1 MYNAQKKTML
11 SRYRN
16 NSALCY
22 LLTGLLLL
30 LSMVLKADDGSDV
43 LDRIIHIE
51 KKKDTVYRLLGNISE
66 QSGLLFIYD
75 SKIIDNEK
83 KVAIKKGDY
92 TIRQAIYQ
100 ITGNERFELRVIGNH
115 ILISLP
121 VETNTIS
128 TLPPANVEKKE
139 DEHFILEGILQDKS
153 TGLPIETG
161 TIGVMN
167 TSIGSVTNS
176 NGEFRI
182 VIPDSLRN
190 AQIVF
195 SHLGYEQQIVE
206 ATLLTGT
213 NRTIGLEAKVFPIQE
228 VLVRVVN
235 PLRLLRDMHKKRT
248 DNYSHIP
255 VYMTTFYREGIERK
269 NKFVSLTEAV
279 FKVYKASCFS
289 NNWSDQVKL
298 LKMRRI
304 TNRFEKDTVIAKM
317 KSGINAC
324 LMLDIMRN
332 LPDFLLPDDNA
343 GLYSYAPTDIT
354 VIENRLANVIYFEQ
368 KEGIHE
374 PLYRGE
380 LYLDSENS
388 ALLRARFEIH
398 PKYVEKA
405 AGMLVEKV
413 SRNLSITPQK
423 VVYTVSYK
431 SYNGTYYINHI
442 RGDLYFKIKKRRQL
456 FSSTPLHTWFEIVT
470 CKIDT
475 QQATRFSRNEVLPTR
490 TVFSETNFSYDDS
503 FWGNFNVIPP
513 EEKLNEAISLI
524 SSKIEETSE

>member
-1 MYNAQKKTML
+1 MMKKAIFTYFL
-11 SRYRN
+11 PC
-16 NSALCY
+16 LF
-22 LLTGLLLL
+22 TGLLLL
-30 LSMVLKADDGSDV
+30 LSMISKADDESNV
-43 LDRIIHIE
+43 LDRIIHLE
-51 KKKDTVYRLLGNISE
+51 KNRDTVYRLLGEVSE

-75 SKIIDNEK
+75 SKIVNNEK
-83 KVAIKKGDY
+83 KVSVKGGDY
-92 TIRQAIYQ
+92 TIRQAIHL
-100 ITGNERFELRVIGNH
+100 IIGSDRFELRVIGNH

-121 VETNTIS
+121 VEEKPIPVM
-128 TLPPANVEKKE
+128 PPVDTEKKE
-139 DEHFILEGILQDKS
+139 SEHFTLEGILQDKS

-161 TIGVMN
+161 TIGVLN

-176 NGEFRI
+176 NGEYRL

-190 AQIVF
+190 AQIAF
-195 SHLGYEQQIVE
+195 SHLGYKQQVID
-206 ATLLTGT
+206 AALLIGT
-213 NRTIGLEAKVFPIQE
+213 NSTIGLEAKVFPIQE
-228 VLVRVVN
+228 VVVRVVN
-235 PLRLLRDMHKKRT
+235 PLRLLRDMHKKR
-248 DNYSHIP
+248 DENYSHIP

-269 NKFVSLTEAV
+269 NKFISLTEAV
-279 FKVYKASCFS
+279 FKVYKAPCFS
-289 NNWSDQVKL
+289 NSWSDQVKL

-304 TNRFEKDTVIAKM
+304 TNRFERDTVIAKM

-324 LMLDIMRN
+324 LMLDIMRD
-332 LPDFLLPDDNA
+332 LPDFLLPDENA
-343 GLYSYAPTDIT
+343 NLYSYAATDIT
-354 VIENRLANVIYFEQ
+354 VIDDRLANVIYFEQ
-368 KEGIHE
+368 KDEIHE

-380 LYLDSENS
+380 LYIDSENS

-423 VVYTVSYK
+423 VIYTLSYK

-456 FSSTPLHTWFEIVT
+456 FSNFPLHTWFEMVT
-470 CKIDT
+470 CKTDT
-475 QQATRFSRNEVLPTR
+475 QQATRFTRNETLPTR
-490 TVFSETNFSYDDS
+490 TVFSETNFSYDES

-513 EEKLNEAISLI
+513 EEKLNEAISQI